1 MREFTTANSAVRL
14 GDFFASFASSVLYA
28 DKVTAF
34 LKINCL
40 YKVQYVQ
47 YV

>member
-14 GDFFASFASSVLYA
+14 GDFFASFAFTA

-40 YKVQYVQ
+40 YKVQ
-47 YV
+47 